1 MGAADLLAADSVL
14 AASVLSST
22 SASLTGQAKAAA
34 VLAKAADSLKNAQ
47 AMAAASH

>member
-1 MGAADLLAADSVL
+1 MGAADLFAADQVL
-14 AASVLSST
+14 AASTVAVSS
-22 SASLTGQAKAAA
+22 SQLTGSAKAAA